1 MFRDGIDK
9 WLTDDIRRGE
19 AAAGNTSDIIKLHVA
34 GIVDV
39 YQLRVALLSRPF
51 ANIIIMNVY

>member
-1 MFRDGIDK
+1 MS
-9 WLTDDIRRGE
+9 RRGE

-51 ANIIIMNVY
+51 VNIIIMNVY